1 MVVIGSEH
9 ILHDWITEYIPSDVT
24 HGHPSLLSHGSEV
37 CSAYL
42 FGPYSDSNL
51 PMGEPYTKVD
61 IVRVLSA
68 TDTDPDLFDVLSRIE
83 AVLQKKE
90 YKYVNLSLG
99 PRLAIDDDDVHV
111 WTSVIDRLL
120 QDGHCFATVAIGN
133 DGELDGEFARIQPP
147 SDMV

>member
-1 MVVIGSEH
+1 MVVKYVLH
-9 ILHDWITEYIPSDVT
+9 I
-24 HGHPSLLSHGSEV
+24 
-37 CSAYL
+37 YL
-42 FGPYSDSNL
+42 VHTLIATYQWEN
-51 PMGEPYTKVD
+51 PYTKVD

-147 SDMV
+147 SDMVNCFAVGASDSTEKHGKT